1 MNHPGGGPYDLGLVP
16 LVLGVQQLPLMIG
29 YEGPLLDKHCEG
41 LLISFENLDFKII
54 RKGLVVRLAPMK
66 VLQMLLKG

>member
-1 MNHPGGGPYDLGLVP
+1 MT
-16 LVLGVQQLPLMIG
+16 G
-29 YEGPLLDKHCEG
+29 YVGPLLDKHCEG

-54 RKGLVVRLAPMK
+54 RKGLVVRLAPMR